1 MKIKIISSQMKKVLL
16 NVGIVIIS
24 LIISWF
30 ILAGIAYIG
39 DKYQIPFLNS
49 WSMTHVTIFFL
60 FPVVAVILF
69 VFIRKIFNLFFL
81 SKSLLKVKYH
91 NQLRSRL

>member
-1 MKIKIISSQMKKVLL
+1 MKKVLL

-81 SKSLLKVKYH
+81 TKSLLKVKYH
-91 NQLRSRL
+91 KQLRSRL